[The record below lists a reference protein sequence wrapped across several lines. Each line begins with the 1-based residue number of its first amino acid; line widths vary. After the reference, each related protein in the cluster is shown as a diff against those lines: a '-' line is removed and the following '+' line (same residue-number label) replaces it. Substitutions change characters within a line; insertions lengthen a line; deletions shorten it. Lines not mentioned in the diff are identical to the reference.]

1 MDKWLNNTNVLK
13 VVSLLFATML
23 WLVVT
28 MTPTNSVVPSKPV
41 DTQYTYETK
50 ITAVYDEN
58 QYYAT
63 IKADTVLV
71 TVKGSA
77 AVIESVR
84 DGINMADSRVY
95 VDLTN
100 LEPGVVNADIKFSG
114 FPKGATVTI
123 EPKTAQAVI
132 ERRHSKELM
141 VTVENLGTPS
151 PDVIVGATSVA
162 PDRVHV
168 TGTAAAVEQ
177 VAYVKAYLN
186 VDGASESLSQEL
198 NLRALDRNGNFVNV
212 GIKPDRVLVALEL
225 RAKAP
230 EVEPGPDQGDNTD
243 DDAQDPDSEGTD
255 PEE

>member
-1 MDKWLNNTNVLK
+1 MDRWLNNTNVLR
-13 VVSLLFATML
+13 VISVIFATML

-50 ITAVYDEN
+50 ISAVYDEN

-77 AVIESVR
+77 SVIESVR
-84 DGINMADSRVY
+84 DGINMASSRVY
-95 VDLTN
+95 IDLTD

-123 EPKTAQAVI
+123 EPRTAQAVI
-132 ERRHSKELM
+132 ERRHSKELA
-141 VTVENLGTPS
+141 VTVEHLGAPS
-151 PDVIVGATSVA
+151 PDVLVGATSVA

-168 TGTAAAVEQ
+168 TGTAAAVGQ

-198 NLRALDRNGNFVNV
+198 NLRALDMNGNFVSV
-212 GIKPDRVLVALEL
+212 GIKPDRVLVNLEL
-225 RAKAP
+225 TAKST
-230 EVEPGPDQGDNTD
+230 EEETGPDQGDNND
-243 DDAQDPDSEGTD
+243 DNQDPDSEGTD
-255 PEE
+255 PVE

>member
-13 VVSLLFATML
+13 VISVAFATML

-28 MTPTNSVVPSKPV
+28 MTPTDSVVPNKPI

-58 QYYAT
+58 QYYAS

-77 AVIESVR
+77 SVIESVR
-84 DGINMADSRVY
+84 DGINMANSSIY

-123 EPKTAQAVI
+123 EPKTAQVVI
-132 ERRHSKELM
+132 EQRHSKEM
-141 VTVENLGTPS
+141 IVTIENLGTPATG
-151 PDVIVGATSVA
+151 VIVGAMTVA
-162 PDRVHV
+162 PEKVHV
-168 TGTAAAVEQ
+168 TGTVALVNQ

-186 VDGASESLSQEL
+186 VDGATELLSQEL
-198 NLRALDRNGNFVNV
+198 SLRALDKNGNFVSV
-212 GIKPDRVLVALEL
+212 GIKPDRVLVSLEL
-225 RAKAP
+225 ILFP
-230 EVEPGPDQGDNTD
+230 PYDEDQPGDENDEDENGENDN
-243 DDAQDPDSEGTD
+243 EGIET
-255 PEE
+255 EE